1 MKITKIETVFAGTRH
16 LFVKVHTDEGITGLG
31 ESALWGAREGVAAT
45 IKMLEQPLIGADA
58 TRMNYINEQLYRK
71 HQFKGMNIMSA
82 ISAIDLALW
91 DIKGKA
97 LGQPVWQ
104 LIGGR
109 YRDEIRVWEPI
120 MGHGDLGEIRELA
133 QKARDEGYTAVRL
146 TPTEGTYGI
155 PTVKRLNTMY
165 ERVAAVRDAVGDDI
179 DIGIEIHRDLNP
191 DDAVRFCNMLDDL
204 QIMFFEDP
212 HRSENIETMAYMCSK
227 TTTPIAAGERCI
239 SIQEF
244 EMLLNAGMR
253 LVRPDI
259 CTLQGLTG
267 NLKVAAIAEAHHAG
281 VIPHVPCGAVNMT
294 AAAHFSAAIP
304 NFTIMEK
311 FGERMFAEVR
321 KEFREDCAPVI
332 RNGYLQLPEGPG
344 WGIELAEDLEE
355 KVPYTV
361 LPWSLDSVKK
371 SDIYGKSGRES

>member
-1 MKITKIETVFAGTRH
+1 MKITKIETILAGTRH
-16 LFVKVHTDEGITGLG
+16 LFVRVHTDEGITGLG
-31 ESALWGAREGVAAT
+31 ESALWGAREGVIGT
-45 IKMLEQPLIGADA
+45 LRLLEQPLIGADA
-58 TRMNYINEQLYRK
+58 SRMNFINEQLYMK

-97 LGQPVWQ
+97 LGQPVYQ
-104 LIGGR
+104 LIGGK
-109 YRDEIRVWEPI
+109 YRDRIRVWEPI
-120 MGHGDLGEIRELA
+120 MGHSDLGEICALA
-133 QKARDEGYTAVRL
+133 QKAKDEGYTAIRI
-146 TPTEGTYGI
+146 TPTAGTHDM
-155 PTVKRLNTMY
+155 PTVKRLKTMY
-165 ERVAAVRDAVGDDI
+165 DRVAAVREVAGDDI

-191 DDAVRFCNMLDDL
+191 DDAVRFCNMLDGLD
-204 QIMFFEDP
+204 IMFFEDP

-267 NLKVAAIAEAHHAG
+267 NLKVAALAEAHHAG

-294 AAAHFSAAIP
+294 AAAHYSAAIP

-311 FGERMFAEVR
+311 FGEKTFAEVM
-321 KEFREDCAPVI
+321 KEFRDDCRPVI
-332 RNGYLQLPEGPG
+332 KDGCLELPEGPG

-355 KVPYTV
+355 RVPYTV
-361 LPWSLDSVKK
+361 APWSLDARKAGLK
-371 SDIYGKSGRES
+371 ELLKTKE